1 MTKLC
6 MGAYARMKK
15 RSGGVMVKSTA
26 PHLVKGDTVGLVA
39 LSSAV
44 EIEELGE
51 ALAFLDELGL
61 RYKVSSTIGAK
72 YKYLAGTDEERFAEF
87 HAMVEDPEV
96 KAIFCVKGGYGSA
109 RIAEKIDYAL
119 LAENPK
125 IFWGFSDLTYL
136 HIAINEF
143 SDLVTF
149 HGPMIMKPRRM
160 DELSKKMFLQ
170 LFTPMEVQYTEM
182 ISPLTTIS
190 EGVARGQLTGGNLRR
205 LVSTLGTKFEIRTD
219 GKILVLEDIAE
230 TIPRIDSM
238 LQQLKQARKLDQLAG
253 VVIGSF
259 TQTEADEGEL
269 LMLMHEYFADLEV
282 PVVAGFKIGHDTTNI
297 AIPLGAEAILDA
309 QEKVL
314 RILPGVH

>member
-1 MTKLC
+1 
-6 MGAYARMKK
+6 MKN
-15 RSGGVMVKSTA
+15 TA
-26 PHLVKGDTVGLVA
+26 PHLMKGDTVGLVA

-44 EIEELGE
+44 EVEELGE

-61 RYKVSSTIGAK
+61 RYKISSTIGSK
-72 YKYLAGTDEERFAEF
+72 YKYLAGTDEERLAEF
-87 HAMVEDPEV
+87 HAMVKDPEV
-96 KAIFCVKGGYGSA
+96 KAIFCVRGGYGAA

-125 IFWGFSDLTYL
+125 IFWGFSDLTYMHL
-136 HIAINEF
+136 AINEF

-149 HGPMIMKPRRM
+149 HGPMIMTKQKI
-160 DELSKKMFLQ
+160 DALSKKMFLQ

-182 ISPLTTIS
+182 ISPLITVAP
-190 EGVARGQLTGGNLRR
+190 GVARGELTGGNLRR

-219 GKILVLEDIAE
+219 GKILVIEDIAE

-238 LQQLKQARKLDQLAG
+238 LQQLKQARKLEQLAG

-269 LMLMHEYFADLEV
+269 LALMEEYLGDLEI
-282 PVVAGFKIGHDTTNI
+282 PVVAGFKIGHETTNI

>member
-1 MTKLC
+1 MI
-6 MGAYARMKK
+6 K
-15 RSGGVMVKSTA
+15 RTGGVTVKSTA

-44 EIEELGE
+44 EVEELGE

-61 RYKVSSTIGAK
+61 RYKVGSTIGAK
-72 YKYLAGTDEERFAEF
+72 YKYLAGTDEERLADF

-96 KAIFCVKGGYGSA
+96 KAIFCVRGGYGCA
-109 RIAEKIDYAL
+109 RIAEKIDYTL
-119 LAENPK
+119 LTENPK
-125 IFWGFSDLTYL
+125 IFWGFSDLTYM

-149 HGPMIMKPRRM
+149 HGPMIMTTRKM
-160 DELSKKMFLQ
+160 DEISKKMFLQ
-170 LFTPMEVQYTEM
+170 LFTPMEVQYTEI
-182 ISPLTTIS
+182 ISPLTTIAS
-190 EGVARGQLTGGNLRR
+190 GVARGQLTGGNLRR
-205 LVSTLGTKFEIRTD
+205 LVSTLGTKFEIRTE

-238 LQQLKQARKLDQLAG
+238 LQQLKQARKLDHLAG

-259 TQTEADEGEL
+259 TQTEADEAEL
-269 LMLMHEYFADLEV
+269 LTLMEEYFADLEV
-282 PVVAGFKIGHDTTNI
+282 PVVAGFKIGHETTNI
-297 AIPLGAEAILDA
+297 AIPLGVEAILDA
-309 QEKVL
+309 KEKVL

>member
-1 MTKLC
+1 
-6 MGAYARMKK
+6 MKN
-15 RSGGVMVKSTA
+15 TA

-44 EIEELGE
+44 DVEELGE

-61 RYKVSSTIGAK
+61 RYKISSTIGEK
-72 YKYLAGTDEERFAEF
+72 YKYLAGTDEERLSEF

-96 KAIFCVKGGYGSA
+96 KAIFCVRGGYGAA
-109 RIAEKIDYAL
+109 RIAEKIDYAI

-149 HGPMIMKPRRM
+149 HGPMIMTKQKL

-182 ISPLTTIS
+182 ISPLKTLGP
-190 EGVARGQLTGGNLRR
+190 GVARGQLTGGNLRR
-205 LVSTLGTKFEIRTD
+205 LVSTLGTKFEIQTD
-219 GKILVLEDIAE
+219 GKILVIEDIAE

-259 TQTEADEGEL
+259 TQTEATEEEL
-269 LMLMHEYFADLEV
+269 LTLMKEYLGDLEI
-282 PVVAGFKIGHDTTNI
+282 PVVAGFKIGHETPNI

>member
-1 MTKLC
+1 M
-6 MGAYARMKK
+6 
-15 RSGGVMVKSTA
+15 KSTA

-44 EIEELGE
+44 EVEELGE

-61 RYKVSSTIGAK
+61 RYKVGSTIGAK
-72 YKYLAGTDEERFAEF
+72 YKYLAGTDEERLADF

-96 KAIFCVKGGYGSA
+96 KAIFCVRGGYGCA
-109 RIAEKIDYAL
+109 RIAEKIDYTL
-119 LAENPK
+119 LTENPK
-125 IFWGFSDLTYL
+125 IFWGFSDLTYM

-149 HGPMIMKPRRM
+149 HGPMIMTTRKM
-160 DELSKKMFLQ
+160 DEISKKMFLQ
-170 LFTPMEVQYTEM
+170 LFTPMEVQYTEI
-182 ISPLTTIS
+182 ISPLTTIAS
-190 EGVARGQLTGGNLRR
+190 GVARGQLTGGNLRR
-205 LVSTLGTKFEIRTD
+205 LVSTLGTKFEIRTE

-238 LQQLKQARKLDQLAG
+238 LQQLKQARKLDHLAG

-259 TQTEADEGEL
+259 TQTEADEAEL
-269 LMLMHEYFADLEV
+269 LTLMEEYFADLEV
-282 PVVAGFKIGHDTTNI
+282 PVVAGFKIGHETTNI
-297 AIPLGAEAILDA
+297 AIPLGVEAILDA
-309 QEKVL
+309 KEKVL

>member
-1 MTKLC
+1 M
-6 MGAYARMKK
+6 
-15 RSGGVMVKSTA
+15 KSTA
-26 PHLVKGDTVGLVA
+26 SHLVKGDTVGLVA

-44 EIEELGE
+44 EVEELGE

-72 YKYLAGTDEERFAEF
+72 YKYLAGTDEERLAEF

-96 KAIFCVKGGYGSA
+96 KAIFCVRGGYGAA

-125 IFWGFSDLTYL
+125 IFWGFSDLTYM

-149 HGPMIMKPRRM
+149 HGPMIMAPRKM
-160 DELSKKMFLQ
+160 DELSQKMFLQ
-170 LFTPMEVQYTEM
+170 LFTPMEVQYTES
-182 ISPLTTIS
+182 ISPLTTIAS
-190 EGVARGQLTGGNLRR
+190 GVARGQLTGGNLRR
-205 LVSTLGTKFEIRTD
+205 LVSTLGTKFEIHTD

-259 TQTEADEGEL
+259 TQTEADEAEL
-269 LMLMHEYFADLEV
+269 LTLMEEYFADLGV

-297 AIPLGAEAILDA
+297 AIPLGVEAILDA
-309 QEKVL
+309 EEKVL